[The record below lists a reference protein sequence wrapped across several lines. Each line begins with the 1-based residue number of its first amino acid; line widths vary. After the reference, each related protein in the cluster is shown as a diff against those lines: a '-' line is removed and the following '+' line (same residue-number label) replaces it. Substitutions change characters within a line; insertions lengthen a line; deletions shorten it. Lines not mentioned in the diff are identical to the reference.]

1 MNSYY
6 CPQGYTHRHT
16 LLINALPVHRLI
28 NKLQP
33 GSVAKINTGKMA
45 FKLMENISNFL
56 DAATR
61 YGVAKTDLFQTVDLY
76 EAENIPQVQL
86 PLP

>member
-1 MNSYY
+1 
-6 CPQGYTHRHT
+6 
-16 LLINALPVHRLI
+16 
-28 NKLQP
+28 
-33 GSVAKINTGKMA
+33 MA

-56 DAATR
+56 EAATR

-86 PLP
+86 PWS

>member
-1 MNSYY
+1 MINYS
-6 CPQGYTHRHT
+6 QAI

-33 GSVAKINTGKMA
+33 GSVTKINTGKMA

-86 PLP
+86 P